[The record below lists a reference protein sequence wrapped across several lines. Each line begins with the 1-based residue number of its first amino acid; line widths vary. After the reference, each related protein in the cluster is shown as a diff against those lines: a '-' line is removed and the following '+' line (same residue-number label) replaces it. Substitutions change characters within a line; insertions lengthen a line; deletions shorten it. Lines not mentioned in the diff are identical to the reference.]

1 MDAAVTLKNSKK
13 ISQKRTDLS
22 LDDDAKKICGNL
34 VKYVDPE
41 LRMCDDGE

>member
-1 MDAAVTLKNSKK
+1 MDAAVPLKNSKK
-13 ISQKRTDLS
+13 IFPKSPDLRS
-22 LDDDAKKICGNL
+22 GDDVKKICENL

>member
-1 MDAAVTLKNSKK
+1 MDATVPLNNSKK
-13 ISQKRTDLS
+13 ISQKSPDLS
-22 LDDDAKKICGNL
+22 PDDDVMKICGNL